1 MREII
6 IDKLFKGHGFV
17 IGIASGKWLPEC
29 RDTGTPMQITD
40 LKIKA
45 KCFKDKELAHE
56 FEMSD
61 ELEELVEQYAVDQL
75 CGHE

>member
-17 IGIASGKWLPEC
+17 IGTASGKRLPEC

-40 LKIKA
+40 LKINVKY
-45 KCFKDKELAHE
+45 FKDKELAHE
-56 FEMSD
+56 LEISD

-75 CGHE
+75 CGRE